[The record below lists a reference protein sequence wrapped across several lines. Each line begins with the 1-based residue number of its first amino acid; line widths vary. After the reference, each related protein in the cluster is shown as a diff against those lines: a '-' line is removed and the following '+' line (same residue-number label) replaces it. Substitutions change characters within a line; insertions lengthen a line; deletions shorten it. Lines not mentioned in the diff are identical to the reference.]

1 VGAAAAQ
8 SVAAKGRGRLF
19 PPKDLGL
26 LEAPDRAEWQKPDL
40 IMDALSI
47 ADGSVVAELGA
58 GSGWFTL
65 HLSRRIGPNGLVYAE
80 DIQPEMIELIRRKIQ
95 IEGLPNVVP
104 ILGTAKDPRLPRGLD
119 AVLFVDT
126 YPEVE
131 DPVTLLKNVATS
143 LKPQGRIGIID
154 FLPGGGGPGPD
165 ADERVVPEAVIETA
179 QAAGLTLVGRE
190 PVPPFQFLLI
200 FGKGPTRAS
209 RP

>member
-1 VGAAAAQ
+1 LKAQ
-8 SVAAKGRGRLF
+8 TQSETAKPRGRLF

-26 LEAPDRAEWQKPDL
+26 LEAPDRAQWQKPDL

-58 GSGWFTL
+58 GSGWFTV
-65 HLSRRIGPNGLVYAE
+65 HLSRRIGPNGVVYAE

-95 IEGLPNVVP
+95 IEGLPNVAP

-119 AVLFVDT
+119 AALFVDT
-126 YPEVE
+126 YPEIE
-131 DPVTLLKNVATS
+131 DPVTLLRNVATS

-165 ADERVVPEAVIETA
+165 ADERVHADAVIEAART
-179 QAAGLTLVGRE
+179 AGLSLMGRE
-190 PVPPFQFLLI
+190 AVPPFQFLLI
-200 FGKGPTRAS
+200 FGKSSTRAAGQ
-209 RP
+209 